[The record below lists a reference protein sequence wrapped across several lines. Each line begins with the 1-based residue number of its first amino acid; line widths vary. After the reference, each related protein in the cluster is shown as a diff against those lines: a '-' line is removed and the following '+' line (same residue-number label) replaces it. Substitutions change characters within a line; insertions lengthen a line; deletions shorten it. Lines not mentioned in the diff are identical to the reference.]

1 MIYTGWSIYKFGFR
15 TCNDKTL
22 EHSSIMTLRL
32 CLSLCFPFSI
42 YFVSFAQEGFK
53 PFELTLDQAI
63 DKALENNSSA
73 KQAKNRVRQAIYRK
87 REAIALGLPQVD
99 VSINYQNFIRQP
111 VSLIPSEFFGGTPG
125 TFSEIS
131 FGTKQTLTGKATL
144 RQLLFDGSYLMGLQ
158 SAKTYLKIYENQKE
172 KIKYTIRE
180 NIVSAYANALVSE
193 ERIKIIEKNL
203 TFAEKTYRETLEI
216 VKNGLLEEEN
226 AEQIA
231 LNVSS
236 LKNQLSRAIHLKEVA
251 YQTLMIGIGLDQ
263 QPKIKL
269 SDNLETLILKNT
281 TDTIDLSDFE
291 LGNHI
296 DYRIAKVNVEINR
309 LLVRLE
315 KAKALPILKGF
326 INYTS
331 TGNSDEF
338 SFFEEDQK
346 YFPSSLVGIT
356 LDIPIFSGLERHSKT
371 QQAKINYENAKIQF
385 NQTQLELNLNAKN
398 ALSQYEFAVNQYRI
412 TKENLKLAERIEKKQ
427 NIKFSEGITTSQ
439 ELTNAQQQL
448 YKMQDQYLQSMY
460 NLIVSK
466 AQLDNAI
473 QIPLKQ

>member
-1 MIYTGWSIYKFGFR
+1 MRSKIHLLIWWFFSALF
-15 TCNDKTL
+15 
-22 EHSSIMTLRL
+22 
-32 CLSLCFPFSI
+32 LSL
-42 YFVSFAQEGFK
+42 AQEK
-53 PFELTLDQAI
+53 SNLLELTLNQAI
-63 DKALENNSSA
+63 EKALESNSNA
-73 KQAKNRVRQAIYRK
+73 KQAKNNINKAIYRK
-87 REAIALGLPQVD
+87 REAVALGLPQIDLSVD
-99 VSINYQNFIRQP
+99 YQNFIRQP

-125 TFSEIS
+125 TFSEIP
-131 FGTKQTLTGKATL
+131 FGTKQNLIANATL
-144 RQLLFDGSYLMGLQ
+144 RQLLFDGSYIVGLK
-158 SAKTYLKIYENQKE
+158 SAKTYLKISENQKE
-172 KIKYTIRE
+172 KTDYIIRE
-180 NIVSAYANALVSE
+180 NIISAYINALVSE
-193 ERIKIIEKNL
+193 ERMKIIEKNL
-203 TFAEKTYRETLEI
+203 KSAEKSYHEISEI
-216 VKNGLLEEEN
+216 VKNGFSEEED

-231 LNVSS
+231 LNASS
-236 LKNQLSRAIHLKEVA
+236 LKNDLNRAIQLKESA
-251 YQTLMIGIGLDQ
+251 YQTLMIGLGVDKYL
-263 QPKIKL
+263 KIKL
-269 SDNLETLILKNT
+269 SDNLEVLTLKNT

-385 NQTQLELNLNAKN
+385 DQTQLELNLNAKN